1 MEGCK
6 VMHEIPIASAISQG
20 VMVTF
25 FLVFVGVI
33 WWLYIRSGNES
44 LEQHRF
50 DVLRE
55 DRNG

>member
-1 MEGCK
+1 
-6 VMHEIPIASAISQG
+6 MHEIPIASAISQG
-20 VMVTF
+20 VLVTF
-25 FLVFVGVI
+25 FLIFVGVV
-33 WWLYIRSGNES
+33 WWLYFRSDNES